1 MFDFFFLLLGIHSN
15 KNTAL
20 LADNFNITGMMYL
33 KKVIFT
39 FAVLAVSMSVFA
51 QDIHF
56 SQFYMSP
63 LNLNPAMTGV
73 MNCKNRFIANYRNQ
87 WAGALQ
93 ANAYNTYSVSYDQ
106 KTPIGRE
113 DYFGIGGTL
122 WSDVAGESRFGTTQG
137 RLSLSYSKKMSGYR
151 AKSSYLVIGADAG
164 ITQRRIRENDLRW
177 PSQITAD
184 KGFIKTLPGEVIP
197 DNDFIYPDI
206 SAGVL
211 FFSNLS
217 KTDNWYLGLA
227 LHHLNQP
234 NVSFFNSGTSN
245 TVSLYNRITVHGGA
259 QFEMKP
265 KISVLPFAVFMTQG
279 PHREF
284 NGGASLRF
292 ALGPSRTSNQS
303 WQIGAWYRL
312 GIQDDD
318 PTTTANGVKLHS
330 DAVIFQTRFNY
341 EHFGIGFSYD
351 YTVSGLAAASPAN
364 GAFEFSLTYDICG
377 PENRGVYCPRF

>member
-1 MFDFFFLLLGIHSN
+1 MKFYNNLALSLLIVFG
-15 KNTAL
+15 A
-20 LADNFNITGMMYL
+20 
-33 KKVIFT
+33 
-39 FAVLAVSMSVFA
+39 MSISA

-87 WAGALQ
+87 WAGALRS
-93 ANAYNTYSVSYDQ
+93 NAYNTYSLSYDQ
-106 KTPIGRE
+106 KNPIGRE

-137 RLSLSYSKKMSGYR
+137 RLSLSYSKKMGGYR
-151 AKSSYLVIGADAG
+151 QRASYLVIGADAG
-164 ITQRRIRENDLRW
+164 ITQRRINEQDLRW
-177 PSQITAD
+177 PTQITSQGIDPNA
-184 KGFIKTLPGEVIP
+184 PGETIP

-206 SAGVL
+206 SAGIL
-211 FFSNLS
+211 WFSVMN
-217 KTDNWYLGLA
+217 KYTNWYLGA
-227 LHHLNQP
+227 AIHHLNQP
-234 NVSFFNSGTSN
+234 DVSYFDN
-245 TVSLYNRITVHGGA
+245 TVSLYNRITLHGGG

-265 KISVLPFAVFMTQG
+265 KISFLPFGVFMMQG

-284 NGGASLRF
+284 NGGASFRF

-312 GIQDDD
+312 GIQ
-318 PTTTANGVKLHS
+318 ANEASEAERKTSLHS
-330 DAVIFQTRFNY
+330 DAVILSTRFNY
-341 EHFGIGFSYD
+341 ENFGIGFSYD
-351 YTVSGLAAASPAN
+351 LTVSGLAAASPAN

>member
-1 MFDFFFLLLGIHSN
+1 
-15 KNTAL
+15 
-20 LADNFNITGMMYL
+20 MMYL
-33 KKVIFT
+33 KKLFLTV
-39 FAVLAVSMSVFA
+39 AVLAVSMSVFA

-73 MNCKNRFIANYRNQ
+73 MNCKNRFVANYRNQ

-93 ANAYNTYSVSYDQ
+93 ANAYNTYSFSYDQ
-106 KTPIGRE
+106 KTPIGRD

-137 RLSLSYSKKMSGYR
+137 RLSLAYSKKMSGYR
-151 AKSSYLVIGADAG
+151 NKSSYLVIGADAG
-164 ITQRRIRENDLRW
+164 ITQRKISEKDLIW
-177 PSQITAD
+177 PGQID
-184 KGFIKTLPGEVIP
+184 KNGYNPNSTNGEIIT

-206 SAGVL
+206 SGGIL
-211 FFSNLS
+211 FFSNLN
-217 KTDNWYLGLA
+217 KTENWYFGA
-227 LHHLNQP
+227 AIHHLNQP
-234 NVSFFNSGTSN
+234 NVSFFGSN
-245 TVSLYNRITVHGGA
+245 DKNVSLYSRITLHGGA
-259 QFEMKP
+259 QFSIQP
-265 KISVLPFAVFMTQG
+265 KVSILPFAVFMAQG

-284 NGGASLRF
+284 NGGAAVRF

-312 GIQDDD
+312 GVQDDN
-318 PTTTANGVKLHS
+318 PTTTTNGVKLHS
-330 DAVIFQTRFNY
+330 DAIIFQTRFNY

-351 YTVSGLAAASPAN
+351 YTVSGLAAAAPAN

>member
-1 MFDFFFLLLGIHSN
+1 
-15 KNTAL
+15 
-20 LADNFNITGMMYL
+20 MMYL
-33 KKVIFT
+33 KKVFLT
-39 FAVLAVSMSVFA
+39 YAAVLAVSVSVLA

-164 ITQRRIRENDLRW
+164 ITQRRINEKDLRW
-177 PSQITAD
+177 PSQITKD
-184 KGFIKTLPGEVIP
+184 GPCLTCPGEVIP

-206 SAGVL
+206 SAGL
-211 FFSNLS
+211 LYFANID
-217 KTDNWYLGLA
+217 KNNNWYLGAA

-234 NVSFFNSGTSN
+234 NVSFFSSGGNQS
-245 TVSLYNRITVHGGA
+245 VSLYNRITVHGGA
-259 QFEMKP
+259 QFEVKP
-265 KISVLPFAVFMTQG
+265 KISLLPFAVFMAQG

-284 NGGASLRF
+284 NGGASFRF
-292 ALGPSRTSNQS
+292 AMGPSRISTQS

-312 GIQDDD
+312 GVQDDD
-318 PTTTANGVKLHS
+318 ASRVDEGVKLHS

-341 EHFGIGFSYD
+341 ENFGIGFSYD

-377 PENRGVYCPRF
+377 PESRGVYCPRF